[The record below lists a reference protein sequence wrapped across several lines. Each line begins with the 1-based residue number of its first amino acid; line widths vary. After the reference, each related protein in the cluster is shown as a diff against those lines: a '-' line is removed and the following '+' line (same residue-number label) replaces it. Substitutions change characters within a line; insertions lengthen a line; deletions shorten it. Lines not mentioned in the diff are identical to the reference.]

1 MPAIS
6 VIIPCFNQEKYIE
19 ECFESVLAQT
29 FTDYEVIIVNDGSTD
44 NSLKIIKEYVNKYK
58 KFRLID
64 QPNHGVVAA
73 RNRAVSEAM
82 GTYIY
87 PLDADDKISPEC
99 LKKLYHAI
107 KKGKGDIIT
116 SRVLKFGE
124 ETGEMILCSPTP
136 CHMAVN
142 NCLVNA
148 ALFKKSDFIEA
159 GGYDEN
165 FSLGLEDYDLWLNM
179 VFYKKLKIYRVQ
191 EKLFYYRMKN
201 ISESRNKQ
209 QIEYYSSVLND
220 KLLRKYPQIK
230 RYRIYER
237 IQKKFYRISVR
248 GNLRVVKIFGIAV
261 YRYKMD

>member
-1 MPAIS
+1 MPAVS
-6 VIIPCFNQEKYIE
+6 VVIPCFNQEKYIA
-19 ECFESVLAQT
+19 ECFESVLEQT
-29 FTDYEVIIVNDGSTD
+29 FNDYEVIVVNDGSTD
-44 NSLKIIKEYVNKYK
+44 NSLKIIKEYIDKYK
-58 KFRLID
+58 NFRLID
-64 QPNHGVVAA
+64 QSNHGVVAA
-73 RNRAVSEAM
+73 RNRAIAEAT

-87 PLDADDKISPEC
+87 PLDADDKIAPDC
-99 LKKLYHAI
+99 LEKLYQAMLR
-107 KKGKGDIIT
+107 GKGDIIT

-124 ETGEMILCSPTP
+124 ETGELVLPSPTP

-148 ALFKKSDFIEA
+148 ALFKKTDFISA

-165 FSLGLEDYDLWLNM
+165 FSLGLEDYDLWMNM

-201 ISESRNKQ
+201 ISDSRNKQ
-209 QIEYYSSVLND
+209 QAEHYSSLLND
-220 KLLRKYPQIK
+220 KLLKKYPQIK

-237 IQKKFYRISVR
+237 ILKNFYRISIRDNVR
-248 GNLRVVKIFGIAV
+248 IVKVLGIAV

>member
-6 VIIPCFNQEKYIE
+6 VVIPCFNQEKYIE

-29 FTDYEVIIVNDGSTD
+29 FTDYEVIVVNDGSTD
-44 NSLKIIKEYVNKYK
+44 NSLKIIKEYLDKYK

-64 QPNHGVVAA
+64 QSNHGVVAA
-73 RNRAVSEAM
+73 RNRAVAEAM

-87 PLDADDKISPEC
+87 PLDADDKIAPEC
-99 LKKLYHAI
+99 LEKLYQAI
-107 KKGKGDIIT
+107 KNGKGDIIT

-124 ETGEMILCSPTP
+124 ETGEMILSSPTP

-148 ALFKKSDFIEA
+148 ALFKKSDFIES

-179 VFYKKLKIYRVQ
+179 VFFKKLKIYRVQ
-191 EKLFYYRMKN
+191 EKLFFYRMKKV
-201 ISESRNKQ
+201 SESRNKQ
-209 QIEYYSSVLND
+209 QAEHYSVLLND
-220 KLLRKYPQIK
+220 KLFQKYPQMK
-230 RYRIYER
+230 LYRICAA
-237 IQKKFYRISVR
+237 IQNVFYRVT
-248 GNLRVVKIFGIAV
+248 VKNNKRKIKILGV
-261 YRYKMD
+261 TVHRSKLD